1 MFWWFLVVFLEN
13 MKDKNYVFCSL
24 TAPNQ
29 WGCFSSSCAPRWWT
43 CSSCG
48 GAPWTWWWWCPRWRA
63 ALASISSK
71 PSLPTAQPTARPI
84 PTAQPTAWPI
94 PPPTPQH
101 SPSPPP
107 SPKFSF
113 ADGQRPSCPQAT
125 WDPELDNSQRMPGL
139 TPENEAWLAHQKSL
153 KSAACTSVSDDASVP
168 STAVDSPL
176 DPKAASNDNMVC
188 ISDEDEPV
196 LPPRDLANALDSAA
210 RKEESTGLMQK
221 QNMVLGLF
229 IYVYFP
235 HWAPRV
241 RRRGQFHVL
250 KFDCLKFWWVQGIK
264 DMKKIY
270 EISTSWETN
279 ELVSDS

>member
-1 MFWWFLVVFLEN
+1 MFFVPLPPPINEDAFQ
-13 MKDKNYVFCSL
+13 
-24 TAPNQ
+24 TH
-29 WGCFSSSCAPRWWT
+29 APRVD
-43 CSSCG
+43 G
-48 GAPWTWWWWCPRWRA
+48 PAPAVAGPPERDDDDA
-63 ALASISSK
+63 HADEPPLPVSPPSPASPL
-71 PSLPTAQPTARPI
+71 PSPQHGPSP
-84 PTAQPTAWPI
+84 PPNPQHDPSPPPSPQHGPS

-264 DMKKIY
+264 DMKKNIWNKY
-270 EISTSWETN
+270 IMRNKWTG
-279 ELVSDS
+279 VR